1 MKRHW
6 DEIISIARDATW
18 GVSMAKLAASSFLH
32 NSDDRISPEEWD
44 LRVNLA
50 ACYRLMDRFGMT
62 DMIYNHI
69 SARIPGTEHF
79 LINPYGLLYTQI
91 TASTLIKVDL
101 NGTIIS
107 KSDDAYSVNMG
118 GFTIHSAVHAA
129 RPDVHC
135 VIHTHTRAGMAV
147 SALKCGLLPISQ
159 TAMRFSDIAY
169 HDYEGVTIDTDECAR
184 LSAHLGNRNAMI
196 LRNHGLMVCAE
207 SIPQAFNAI
216 YWLERACQIQID
228 ALSCNRELEVPPLEI
243 IEKTRQTYIDAEAT
257 LEKNASPGAAQK
269 AKSYGF
275 LEWPALI
282 RALDQTDQSYRS

>member
-1 MKRHW
+1 
-6 DEIISIARDATW
+6 
-18 GVSMAKLAASSFLH
+18 MAKLVKGDFRRKMR
-32 NSDDRISPEEWD
+32 DQVSPEEWD

-69 SARIPGTEHF
+69 SARVPGTDHF
-79 LINPYGLLYTQI
+79 LINPYGILYTQV
-91 TASTLIKVDL
+91 TASNLIKVSL
-101 NGTIIS
+101 GGEIIL
-107 KSDDAYSVNMG
+107 KGDDAYSVNMG

-169 HDYEGVTIDTDECAR
+169 HDYEGVTIEMDECDRIAR
-184 LSAHLGNRNAMI
+184 HLGDKNAMV
-196 LRNHGLMVCAE
+196 LRNHGLVVCGA

-216 YWLERACQIQID
+216 YWLERACQIQVD
-228 ALSCNRELEVPPLEI
+228 ALACNRELEIPSAEI
-243 IEKTRQTYIDAEAT
+243 IEKTRRTYVDAEVT
-257 LEKNASPGAAQK
+257 MEKSASPGAAMQ
-269 AKSYGF
+269 AQSYGF

-282 RALDQTDQSYRS
+282 RAIDAVDPSYRD